1 MGTGLN
7 SEEKEYTAREM
18 AKIFDVTQQTIINRC
33 KAGHY
38 AGAVKRK
45 SPYGEQWFIPKDSL
59 NAVAHEIVP
68 VVKIE
73 QQLTLKDFETAFRS
87 VLNPF
92 LEFQQGI
99 IEQNQKLQEQV
110 AELSRKIENIEGRDH
125 EILTQIHAMADQKK
139 KTFWQRLFGQ

>member
-1 MGTGLN
+1 MP
-7 SEEKEYTAREM
+7 YP
-18 AKIFDVTQQTIINRC
+18 INRC

-68 VVKIE
+68 VVKVE
-73 QQLTLKDFETAFRS
+73 QQLTLKDFEATFRS

-92 LEFQQGI
+92 FESQQGI
-99 IEQNQKLQEQV
+99 VEQNQKLQEQV
-110 AELSRKIENIEGRDH
+110 AELSRKIENMEGRDH
-125 EILTQIHAMADQKK
+125 EILTHIHALAEQKK
-139 KTFWQRLFGQ
+139 KTFWQRLLGR